1 MYHLSYEK
9 ISRKDWKQG
18 SYEPLK
24 EKKKDS
30 YRRSPGSMILPT
42 VRKIIEMKTI
52 FFLSEAR
59 GVEVQLT
66 RVFLSAQG
74 TLNIEWLLYIKVS
87 LEDNIFLG
95 VSFFFLNK

>member
-1 MYHLSYEK
+1 
-9 ISRKDWKQG
+9 
-18 SYEPLK
+18 
-24 EKKKDS
+24 
-30 YRRSPGSMILPT
+30 MILPT

-95 VSFFFLNK
+95 VSFFFK

>member
-1 MYHLSYEK
+1 
-9 ISRKDWKQG
+9 
-18 SYEPLK
+18 
-24 EKKKDS
+24 
-30 YRRSPGSMILPT
+30 MILPT

-52 FFLSEAR
+52 FFPSEAR

-87 LEDNIFLG
+87 LEDNKFLG
-95 VSFFFLNK
+95 VSFFFK